1 MKTLVLLAVVGVG
14 AWFVYTHI
22 KQVDQVQKAAAAY
35 VQGLK
40 GDAQGAQAA
49 AQGAQTAVQN
59 ADAQTQ
65 ALEKSIQK
73 AKAQ

>member
-1 MKTLVLLAVVGVG
+1 MKTLVLLAVVAVG

-22 KQVDQVQKAAAAY
+22 KRVDQVQKAATAY

-49 AQGAQTAVQN
+49 AQGAQAAAQN
-59 ADAQTQ
+59 ANAQTQ
-65 ALEKSIQK
+65 TLEKNLKK

>member
-1 MKTLVLLAVVGVG
+1 MKTLILLAAVGVG

-40 GDAQGAQAA
+40 GDAQGARAA

-59 ADAQTQ
+59 ANVETQT
-65 ALEKSIQK
+65 LEKNLKK
-73 AKAQ
+73 AGAQ

>member
-35 VQGLK
+35 VQGLN

-49 AQGAQTAVQN
+49 AQGAQAAAQN
-59 ADAQTQ
+59 ANAQTQ
-65 ALEKSIQK
+65 ALEKNIKK
-73 AKAQ
+73 AAAQ